1 MTDTR
6 DDTEKAEDSASAQI
20 IRLSVE
26 DQRALAEAILN
37 PPPPSP
43 ALLRAFAT
51 HRKLI
56 EESRSREV
64 LGIEDFTEADSE
76 AIQRTQ
82 PSPESAAFNH
92 ELTEDP

>member
-64 LGIEDFTEADSE
+64 LGIEDFTE
-76 AIQRTQ
+76 
-82 PSPESAAFNH
+82 SAPKRRSAFVAH
-92 ELTEDP
+92 TTRRPKPWRHS